1 MASMTDEFIDSA
13 VAAAAGLALLFV
25 GVPDVEMMRALHE
38 VRAAVQANL
47 AEAFGAD
54 IATVIAET
62 FVATVVRRRREIEP
76 AGGEARMLN

>member
-1 MASMTDEFIDSA
+1 MAAMTDEFIESA

-25 GVPDVEMMRALHE
+25 GVPDVEMMRALHV

-47 AEAFGAD
+47 AKTFGAD

-62 FVATVVRRRREIEP
+62 FVATVVRRRREIDDAP
-76 AGGEARMLN
+76 SRVLN